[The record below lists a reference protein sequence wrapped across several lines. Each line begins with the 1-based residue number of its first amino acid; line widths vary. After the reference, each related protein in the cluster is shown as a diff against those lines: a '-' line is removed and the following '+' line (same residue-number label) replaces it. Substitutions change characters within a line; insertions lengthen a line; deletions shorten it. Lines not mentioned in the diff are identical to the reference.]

1 MICNKTP
8 VKHRKLIGKQF
19 IKPYHKPAI
28 TGVCI
33 SGVCTPSWAGLW
45 HMRPSDGAGQHS
57 SPRFSHHCAEAR
69 TPKGLLDNLSL
80 FLPLSAPCSALPQHM
95 GYRQPES
102 VRALP
107 SLAVSVRSGTM
118 LSFSLSVYWVSGL

>member
-45 HMRPSDGAGQHS
+45 HMQPSDGARHALFS
-57 SPRFSHHCAEAR
+57 RFSKLRFGNTQSKGFVGKLVVIFAI
-69 TPKGLLDNLSL
+69 TPTLSGTATTL
-80 FLPLSAPCSALPQHM
+80 GLSAIQI
-95 GYRQPES
+95 GQG
-102 VRALP
+102 LP

-118 LSFSLSVYWVSGL
+118 LSFSLSVYWVSG